1 MSEELLIKLGNA
13 SFYAFAKL
21 KQYQQLEG
29 NCNFSLK
36 MSGGFASQLVITFL
50 DNNKVI
56 MTKGGCFFC
65 ELHLTYALN
74 ITSIFPEFQTTLK
87 KMIE

>member
-1 MSEELLIKLGNA
+1 MFRFMLLQ
-13 SFYAFAKL
+13 KL

-36 MSGGFASQLVITFL
+36 MSGGFDSQLVITFL

-56 MTKGGCFFC
+56 MAKGGCFFC
-65 ELHLTYALN
+65 ELHLAYALN
-74 ITSIFPEFQTTLK
+74 IASIFPEFQTALK
-87 KMIE
+87 KMIEWHSY